1 MCLNYCKFIK
11 LYCLI
16 SVIFV
21 LNFLKLIY
29 IMHLIKLSAISST
42 NDFLK
47 QLSASGQLEDFTVV
61 WAEQQTE
68 GKGQM
73 GGRWV
78 SESSKNLT
86 FSILLNG
93 TLLKIEDLFTLNVM
107 VANAVIKALNFFE
120 FDHISVKWP
129 NDILSYNKKIAG
141 ILIENNIR
149 ADGTIHSVVGIG
161 INVMQTLFDG
171 FPQASS
177 IFLQYGE
184 VVEQEQLLS
193 KIVSLLKSSVLDLRG
208 GAKEE
213 WDFYHEHLFRKDVAS
228 VFETTLGQ
236 RFMGIIKN
244 VNHHGQLVVEPE
256 HGDLKYFNLKEIKLL
271 Y

>member
-1 MCLNYCKFIK
+1 
-11 LYCLI
+11 
-16 SVIFV
+16 
-21 LNFLKLIY
+21 
-29 IMHLIKLSAISST
+29 MHLIKLSAISST

-47 QLSASGQLEDFTVV
+47 QLSASRQLDDFTVV
-61 WAEQQTE
+61 WAEQQTQ

-73 GGRWV
+73 GGKWV

-93 TLLKIEDLFTLNVM
+93 GHFQIDDLFTLNVM
-107 VANAVIKALNFFE
+107 VANAVIKALDFFE
-120 FDHISVKWP
+120 LDHISVKWP

-177 IFLQYGE
+177 IFLQYGKA
-184 VVEQEQLLS
+184 VEQEQLLS
-193 KIVSLLKSSVLDLRG
+193 KIVSLLKHSVLKLRERAIG
-208 GAKEE
+208 E

-228 VFETTLGQ
+228 VFENTQGQ
-236 RFMGIIKN
+236 RFMGIVKK
-244 VNHHGQLVVEPE
+244 VNHHGQLVVQPE
-256 HGDLKYFNLKEIKLL
+256 HGDFKCFNLKEVKLL

>member
-1 MCLNYCKFIK
+1 
-11 LYCLI
+11 
-16 SVIFV
+16 
-21 LNFLKLIY
+21 
-29 IMHLIKLSAISST
+29 MHLIKLSAISST

-47 QLSASGQLEDFTVV
+47 QLSATRQLDDFTVV
-61 WAEQQTE
+61 WAEQQTQ

-73 GGRWV
+73 GGKWV

-86 FSILLNG
+86 FSILLNR
-93 TLLKIEDLFTLNVM
+93 TSVQVEDLFTLNVM
-107 VANAVIKALNFFE
+107 VANAVVKALNFFE
-120 FDHISVKWP
+120 LDHITVKWP

-161 INVMQTLFDG
+161 INVMQTSFDG

-177 IFLQYGE
+177 IFLQYGKT
-184 VVEQEQLLS
+184 VEKEELLT
-193 KIVSLLKSSVLDLRG
+193 KIVSLLKQSVFNLKESAR
-208 GAKEE
+208 EE
-213 WDFYHEHLFRKDVAS
+213 WDLYHDHLFRKEVAS
-228 VFETTLGQ
+228 VFEDVQGQ

-244 VNHHGQLVVEPE
+244 VNHHGQLVVQPE
-256 HGDLKYFNLKEIKLL
+256 HGSLKCFNLKEIKLL

>member
-11 LYCLI
+11 LYCVI

-29 IMHLIKLSAISST
+29 IMYLIKLSATSST

-47 QLSASGQLEDFTVV
+47 QLSATQQLEDFTVV
-61 WAEQQTE
+61 WAENQTE

-73 GGRWV
+73 GGKWV

-86 FSILLNG
+86 FSILLNE
-93 TLLKIEDLFTLNVM
+93 TSFEIEDLFTLNVM
-107 VANAVIKALNFFE
+107 VANAVIKALNFFKL
-120 FDHISVKWP
+120 DHISVKWP

-149 ADGTIHSVVGIG
+149 ANGTIQSVVGIG
-161 INVMQTLFDG
+161 INVMQTQFDG

-177 IFLQYGE
+177 IFRQYG
-184 VVEQEQLLS
+184 VALEQELLLD
-193 KIVSLLKSSVLDLRG
+193 KIVSFLKQSVLHLKE
-208 GAKEE
+208 GAEGE
-213 WDFYHEHLFRKDVAS
+213 WDFYHDHLFRKEVAS
-228 VFETTLGQ
+228 VFENMHGQ
-236 RFMGIIKN
+236 RFMAIIKN
-244 VNHHGQLVVEPE
+244 VNHHGQLVVQPE
-256 HGDLKYFNLKEIKLL
+256 HGDVKLFNLKEIKLL